1 MSKIKIF
8 SLGGLNENGK
18 NMYVVDVDNNI
29 FIFDA
34 GLKYPSEMML
44 GVDYIIPRFNYI
56 RDNYDKIKG
65 IFISHGHDG
74 NMGALPDILAE
85 FPDLSVYASKFTM
98 ELLKME
104 LEKYKIKATNLKEI
118 RPHSKLEFNNN
129 LIVFPIAM
137 THVMPESLAYV
148 LYTDDG
154 AIVYTTDF
162 LFDSTMLGSYK
173 TDIGKLAYVGKQG
186 VLCLMAESA
195 YADKIGFTS
204 PKQRISDAIWDVL
217 NKTENRII
225 TTVFPSH
232 LYHIQE
238 IFNELSRTDRKIVI
252 MGKELQEI
260 IKKAIELKY
269 LNIDSNKIGDLS
281 NINDKDIVI
290 LVADS
295 KEKNFQSLEKIINDY
310 DKYIKLKET
319 DVIFMTEIVNPANEK
334 KFAKILDDIA
344 RKDVKVEYISSKKY
358 LQHHASQEDLLM
370 LINLMNPKYY
380 FPIKGEYRL
389 QYINAM
395 TAETAG
401 ILKDR
406 ILLKQNGDVITLDN
420 GNLIESYEKILVE
433 DIAIDGKNV
442 EDIGELVL
450 KDRDMLSTNGIV
462 IVTVTL
468 DRSSKKIIAGP
479 QIFTRGFIYVKE
491 NQDMIVASS
500 DICKEILND
509 IIVANTKV
517 DYQKVKNEIRDKLGV
532 YFEQQTGS
540 KPMIITVIQ
549 EG

>member
-85 FPDLSVYASKFTM
+85 FPDLSVYASKFTI

>member
-85 FPDLSVYASKFTM
+85 FPDLSVYASKFTI
-98 ELLKME
+98 ELLKIE

-162 LFDSTMLGSYK
+162 LFDSTMLGPYK
-173 TDIGKLAYVGKQG
+173 ADIGKLAYVGKQG
-186 VLCLMAESA
+186 VLCLMAESM

-204 PKQRISDAIWDVL
+204 PKQRISDVIWDVL

-238 IFNELSRTDRKIVI
+238 IFNELNRTDRKIVI

-269 LNIDSNKIGDLS
+269 LNIDTSKIGDLS

-344 RKDVKVEYISSKKY
+344 RKNVKSEYISSKNH

-389 QYINAM
+389 QYINA
-395 TAETAG
+395 TIAETAG

-406 ILLKQNGDVITLDN
+406 ILLKQNGDVITFDN
-420 GNLIESYEKILVE
+420 GSLIESYDKVLVE

-468 DRSSKKIIAGP
+468 DRLSKKIIAGP

-500 DICKEILND
+500 DICKEILSD

-517 DYQKVKNEIRDKLGV
+517 DYQKVKNEIRDKLGI

>member
-344 RKDVKVEYISSKKY
+344 RKDVKVEYISSKK
-358 LQHHASQEDLLM
+358 
-370 LINLMNPKYY
+370 
-380 FPIKGEYRL
+380 
-389 QYINAM
+389 
-395 TAETAG
+395 
-401 ILKDR
+401 
-406 ILLKQNGDVITLDN
+406 
-420 GNLIESYEKILVE
+420 
-433 DIAIDGKNV
+433 
-442 EDIGELVL
+442 
-450 KDRDMLSTNGIV
+450 
-462 IVTVTL
+462 
-468 DRSSKKIIAGP
+468 
-479 QIFTRGFIYVKE
+479 
-491 NQDMIVASS
+491 
-500 DICKEILND
+500 
-509 IIVANTKV
+509 
-517 DYQKVKNEIRDKLGV
+517 
-532 YFEQQTGS
+532 
-540 KPMIITVIQ
+540 
-549 EG
+549 